1 MNVFQKENVFIH
13 CEKTVGVV
21 GTHHHI
27 YIFLLGIR
35 DQVGIESRVADR
47 GGGLTARREKR
58 RIKGIIKGTIQR
70 TFWYTRNKVSE
81 GT

>member
-1 MNVFQKENVFIH
+1 MYFKKKMFSAIVRKQLVWLALII
-13 CEKTVGVV
+13 
-21 GTHHHI
+21 I

-35 DQVGIESRVADR
+35 DQGGIESRVADR

>member
-1 MNVFQKENVFIH
+1 MYFKKKMFSAIVRKQLVWLALII
-13 CEKTVGVV
+13 
-21 GTHHHI
+21 I

-35 DQVGIESRVADR
+35 DQGGIESRVADR

-70 TFWYTRNKVSE
+70 TFWYTRDKVSE

>member
-1 MNVFQKENVFIH
+1 MNVFQKENVFSR

-35 DQVGIESRVADR
+35 DQGGIESRVAER
-47 GGGLTARREKR
+47 G
-58 RIKGIIKGTIQR
+58 
-70 TFWYTRNKVSE
+70 E
-81 GT
+81 GS

>member
-1 MNVFQKENVFIH
+1 MNVFKKENVFSH

-35 DQVGIESRVADR
+35 DQGGIESRVADR
-47 GGGLTARREKR
+47 GEGSWLEGKREEK
-58 RIKGIIKGTIQR
+58 KDIIKGALQR
-70 TFWYTRNKVSE
+70 TFWYTRDKVSE